1 MHVAIL
7 LGQIGAEAEKVLSEN
22 EMIKQVHE
30 AVKGAPE
37 GALKWVLILSI
48 VSLVG
53 IVWLVHRQ
61 QKLAKN
67 QVKIAAMLEEMSKQ
81 CGK

>member
-7 LGQIGAEAEKVLSEN
+7 LGQIPSEAEKVLSEN
-22 EMIKQVHE
+22 EMIKQIHE
-30 AVKGAPE
+30 AVKGAP
-37 GALKWVLILSI
+37 GGTLKWVLILSV

-67 QVKIAAMLEEMSKQ
+67 QVKIAGMLEEMSKK
-81 CGK
+81 CGQ